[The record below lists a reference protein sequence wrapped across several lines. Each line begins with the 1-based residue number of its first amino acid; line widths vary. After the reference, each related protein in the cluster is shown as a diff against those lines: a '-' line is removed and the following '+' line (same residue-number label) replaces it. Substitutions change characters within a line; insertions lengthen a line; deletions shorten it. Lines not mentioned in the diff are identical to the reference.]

1 MSTISDLI
9 EEFLLN
15 TLGDDDSLS
24 ISRNELASY
33 FSVAPSQINYV
44 LATRFTPARGYTIE
58 SRRGGGGFI
67 SVVRLTDNPSEV
79 LSQIVA
85 RPISQGYSYNTAC
98 SIVDRL
104 VRDEVFTAQEAEL
117 IKAAISDKA
126 LLTPTMM
133 QKDSLRASILK
144 AVASAALK
152 RCNCKNSQSDPAQG
166 AKAPDGGKITDN
178 RR

>member
-15 TLGDDDSLS
+15 TLGDDDSLN

-67 SVVRLTDNPSEV
+67 TVVRLTDNPSEV

-98 SIVDRL
+98 SIIDRL
-104 VRDEVFTAQEAEL
+104 VRDGVFTGSEADL

-126 LLTPTMM
+126 LVTPTVM

-152 RCNCKNSQSDPAQG
+152 RGRSETKQSDA
-166 AKAPDGGKITDN
+166 ANGGKTGDDHPKN
-178 RR
+178 L